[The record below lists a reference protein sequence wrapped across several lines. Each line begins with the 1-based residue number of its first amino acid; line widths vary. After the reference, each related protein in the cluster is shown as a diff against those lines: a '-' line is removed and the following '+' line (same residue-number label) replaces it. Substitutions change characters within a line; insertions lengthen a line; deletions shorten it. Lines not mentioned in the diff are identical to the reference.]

1 MLPSIISLQIILM
14 LFPGFLTLAVR
25 NGLVATREK
34 TGVDKVVEAIAFSLV
49 DYGVYLLISCSL
61 GLSLIEFQI
70 QKEAVQLTGLNIES
84 IILILAIA
92 TLIGVLFATL
102 LERGW
107 LYTILRKL
115 KITYLTGRITV
126 WNDVFSAHRG
136 IWVLVHLK
144 DGRKIVGWPKYY
156 SEVSTRRELFLAEAA
171 WMTDDAKF
179 VEVEGEGILI
189 TEECG
194 IDLIEVLR

>member
-14 LFPGFLTLAVR
+14 LFPGFLTMAIK
-25 NGLVATREK
+25 NGLLATKDK
-34 TGVDKVVEAIAFSLV
+34 TGVDKIVEAIAFSLV
-49 DYGVYLLISCSL
+49 DYGVYVLISSSL
-61 GLSLIEFQI
+61 GLSLIKVQI
-70 QKEAVQLTGLNIES
+70 QKEAVQLIGFNIQN

-92 TLIGVLFATL
+92 ILIGVLVAIL

-107 LYTILRKL
+107 LYKILRTL

-126 WNDVFSAHRG
+126 WNDVFSNYRE

-144 DGRKIVGWPKYY
+144 DGRKIIGWPKYY
-156 SEVSTRRELFLAEAA
+156 SEVSTRRELFLADAA
-171 WMTDDAKF
+171 WVSDDGKL
-179 VEVEGEGILI
+179 VDIEGDGILI
-189 TEECG
+189 TEDCG

>member
-14 LFPGFLTLAVR
+14 LFPGFLTMAIK
-25 NGLVATREK
+25 NGLLATKDK
-34 TGVDKVVEAIAFSLV
+34 TGVDKIVEAIAFSLV
-49 DYGVYLLISCSL
+49 DYGVYVLTSSSL
-61 GLSLIEFQI
+61 GLSLIKVQI
-70 QKEAVQLTGLNIES
+70 QKEAVQLIDFNIQN

-92 TLIGVLFATL
+92 ILIGVLVATL

-107 LYTILRKL
+107 LYKILRKL

-126 WNDVFSAHRG
+126 WNDVFSSYRK

-144 DGRKIVGWPKYY
+144 DGRKIIGWPRYY
-156 SEVSTRRELFLAEAA
+156 FGGSTRRELFLADAA
-171 WMTDDAKF
+171 WVPDDGKF
-179 VEVEGEGILI
+179 VDVEGEGILI
-189 TEECG
+189 TEGCG